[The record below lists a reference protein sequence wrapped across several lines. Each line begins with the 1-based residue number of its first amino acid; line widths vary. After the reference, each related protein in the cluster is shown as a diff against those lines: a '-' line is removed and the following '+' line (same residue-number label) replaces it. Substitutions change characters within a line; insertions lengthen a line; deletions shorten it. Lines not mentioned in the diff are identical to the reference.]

1 MIISVDGNISSGK
14 STIVRNLR
22 GAGRTVY
29 PEPIESWTF
38 LDKFYEDKRTYALPL
53 ALQVLASFA
62 DYEFPATD
70 AANADV
76 VITERSPLTNREVFT
91 KMHANDGTMRDD
103 EWELYKKYFDVL
115 GWTPDAI
122 VYIQTPVEICHRRM
136 LGRARMSETDVDFE
150 YLERLEKS
158 YDTLLRF
165 VKVPVVFVDGT
176 GEPDAVL
183 RDVEL
188 AIRKLTS
195 GRVS

>member
-1 MIISVDGNISSGK
+1 MIISIDGNISSGK
-14 STIVRNLR
+14 STIVRKLR

-62 DYEFPATD
+62 EYEFPV
-70 AANADV
+70 NDV

-91 KMHANDGTMRDD
+91 KMHANDGTMSDD

-115 GWTPDAI
+115 GWTPNAI
-122 VYIQTPVEICHRRM
+122 VYIQTPVDTCHRRM
-136 LGRARMSETDVDFE
+136 LGRARMSESDVDLE

-183 RDVEL
+183 RDVEF
-188 AIRKLTS
+188 AIQKLTS
-195 GRVS
+195 GKVS

>member
-1 MIISVDGNISSGK
+1 MIISIDGNISSGK
-14 STIVRNLR
+14 STIL
-22 GAGRTVY
+22 GKLGEAGRTVY
-29 PEPIESWTF
+29 PEPVETWTF
-38 LDKFYEDKRTYALPL
+38 LDKFYADTRTYAFPF
-53 ALQVLASFA
+53 ALEVLASFA
-62 DYEFPATD
+62 EYDFPP
-70 AANADV
+70 NDV
-76 VITERSPLTNREVFT
+76 IVTERSPLTNREVFT

-122 VYIQTPVEICHRRM
+122 VYIQTPVETCHRRISS
-136 LGRARMSETDVDFE
+136 RARASESVVDFE

-158 YDTLLRF
+158 YDTLMRF
-165 VKVPVVFVDGT
+165 VNVPIVFVDGT
-176 GEPDAVL
+176 REPDAVL

>member
-1 MIISVDGNISSGK
+1 MIISIDGNISSGK

-38 LDKFYEDKRTYALPL
+38 LDKFYEDKRAYALPL

-62 DYEFPATD
+62 EYEFPPG
-70 AANADV
+70 DV
-76 VITERSPLTNREVFT
+76 IITERSPLTNREVFT

-115 GWTPDAI
+115 GWTPNAI
-122 VYIQTPVEICHRRM
+122 VYIQTPVETCHRRM
-136 LGRARMSETDVDFE
+136 LSRARMSESDVDFE

-158 YDTLLRF
+158 YDTLMRF

-183 RDVEL
+183 RDVEF
-188 AIRKLTS
+188 AIQKLTTK
-195 GRVS
+195 VS

>member
-38 LDKFYEDKRTYALPL
+38 LDKFYEDKRAYALPL
-53 ALQVLASFA
+53 ALQVLTSFA
-62 DYEFPATD
+62 EYEFPP
-70 AANADV
+70 NDV
-76 VITERSPLTNREVFT
+76 IVTERSPLTNREVFT

-122 VYIQTPVEICHRRM
+122 VYIQTPVETCHRRM
-136 LGRARMSETDVDFE
+136 LSRARMSESDVDFE

-158 YDTLLRF
+158 YDTLMRF

-188 AIRKLTS
+188 AIQKLTS
-195 GRVS
+195 GKVS